1 MITRQRMGS
10 PLVSVAGLSTSL
22 AGGEPPLLLDVR
34 WSLTGP
40 PGLDL
45 YRAGHLPGA
54 VFVDLDHDLAGP
66 PGLAGRHPLPDPQAA
81 QDALRRLGVRA
92 GRSVVAYDDGDAS
105 IAARAWWLLRW
116 AGHDDVRVL
125 DGGYAAWLAA
135 GLPVVVGDPPAVT
148 PGDVVVRP
156 GGMPVTSA
164 ADAAAVARAG
174 VLLDV
179 RAPAR
184 FRGETEQ
191 VDQVPGHVPGAR
203 NAPFAGNLDADGRFL
218 DPAALAARFAGL
230 GVRPGVDVAAY
241 CGSGVTA
248 AQTVLALEVAG
259 LEGALYVGSWS
270 HWVADASRPVATGD
284 EAGSA

>member
-1 MITRQRMGS
+1 MITGMGS
-10 PLVSVAGLSTSL
+10 PLVSVADLSASL
-22 AGGEPPLLLDVR
+22 AGASPPLLLDVR

-40 PGLDL
+40 PGLDR

-54 VFVDLDHDLAGP
+54 VFVDLDHNLAGP
-66 PGLAGRHPLPDPQAA
+66 PGPDGRHPLPDPHAA
-81 QDALRRLGVRA
+81 QKALRRLGVRA
-92 GRSVVAYDDGDAS
+92 QRSVVAYDDGDAS

-116 AGHDDVRVL
+116 AGHGDVSVL

-135 GLPVVVGDPPAVT
+135 GLPVVVGDPPAVP

-156 GGMPVTSA
+156 GGMPVASA
-164 ADAAAVARAG
+164 DDAAVVARAG

-184 FRGETEQ
+184 FRGETEP
-191 VDQVPGHVPGAR
+191 VDPVAGHVPGAC
-203 NAPFAGNLDADGRFL
+203 NAPFTGNLDADGYFL
-218 DPAALAARFAGL
+218 DPAALAARFADL

-241 CGSGVTA
+241 CGSGITA
-248 AQTVLALEVAG
+248 AQTVLALELAG
-259 LEGALYVGSWS
+259 LRAALYVGSWS

-284 EAGSA
+284 